1 MRRILTIEYELPGFS
16 ESYEKYNSKKSL
28 LDSDIVIF
36 RPHINF
42 HLCEHYR
49 EKRIC
54 DKVYLENFRE
64 AVKHWN
70 SEIREYLKAGRVLF
84 VILDKLDQFYIRTS
98 PSRYSEN
105 DMSRRTTDILIG
117 GSNYDLLSKSKI
129 IMNSVGDGILCKNKV
144 FGEFFNNF
152 KSRLSYRVYLKSES
166 IEPGFTTKYGDK
178 VIGGIENIGNGK
190 IVYLPM
196 LNFKVKDFI
205 GKNEDDKLDLNKE
218 EIKCSEIFIK
228 NLVSIE
234 KLILCKETK
243 SIQPNW
249 LENEEFELIN
259 VQKNKSIIDRLNQQI
274 NDLIKKSD
282 LLKNEIKKE
291 NELKDLLFETGK
303 PLENAVIKGLTI
315 LGYEA
320 ENYNDG
326 ELELDQIIISPEKN
340 RFIGECEGKDNKAI
354 EINKLRQL
362 ADLINEDF
370 DKNDVPQ
377 EAYGLLIGNPQRV
390 LIPSARTLSFTNKC
404 KSAANRRNIGLILTS
419 DLFRVC
425 KYIIDKK
432 DSNFKRECR
441 DAIKNGLG
449 GIIKFPK
456 IPEKQ

>member
-1 MRRILTIEYELPGFS
+1 MRKILTIEYELPGFS
-16 ESYEKYNSKKSL
+16 ESYVKYNSKRSL
-28 LDSDIVIF
+28 LDSDTVIF

-42 HLCEHYR
+42 HLCEYYR
-49 EKRIC
+49 GKRLC
-54 DKVYLENFRE
+54 DEFYLGNFGE

-70 SEIREYLKAGRVLF
+70 SEIQEYLKAGKVLF
-84 VILDKLDQFYIRTS
+84 IILDKLDQFYIRTS
-98 PSRYSEN
+98 PSQYSEN
-105 DMSRRTTDILIG
+105 GTSRKTTDILTER
-117 GSNYDLLSKSKI
+117 SNYDLLSKSDI
-129 IMNSVGDGILCKNKV
+129 IVNSEGDSILCKNKI
-144 FGEFFNNF
+144 FNEFFDNF
-152 KSRLSYRVYLKSES
+152 KNRLSYKVYLKSEK
-166 IEPGFTTKYGDK
+166 IEPGFTTKYGNK
-178 VIGGIENIGNGK
+178 VVGGIENVGNGK
-190 IVYLPM
+190 IVYIPM
-196 LNFKVKDFI
+196 LNFNIENFI
-205 GKNEDDKLDLNKE
+205 GKDEEDIIIWNEKA
-218 EIKCSEIFIK
+218 IKCGKRFVQ
-228 NLVSIE
+228 NLVNLE
-234 KLILCKETK
+234 KLILDKETK
-243 SIQPNW
+243 SIPPNW
-249 LENEEFELIN
+249 LENEEFELIK
-259 VQKNKSIIDRLNQQI
+259 VQKNKSVIDRLNQQI

-315 LGYEA
+315 LGYKA

-326 ELELDQIIISPEKN
+326 ELELDQIIISPERD

-354 EINKLRQL
+354 AISKLRQL
-362 ADLINEDF
+362 ADAINEDF

-390 LIPSARTLSFTNKC
+390 LIPGARTLSFTNKC
-404 KSAANRRNIGLILTS
+404 KSAANRRKIGLILTS

-432 DSNFKRECR
+432 DSYFKRKCR